1 MAKENK
7 FMNFLNGKGFYA
19 AVGAC
24 VLAIGITAWVA
35 FDSLPKPATVKKSVT
50 SSQTASLAP
59 AAGVQSGVKAS
70 SEPKTEE
77 TSSKEDKQPA
87 ATFFVLP
94 LTGEIIKPY
103 SDSELQYSKT
113 YDDFRAHKGI
123 DIAADKGAVVKTCGE
138 GTVRDVKKDSLR
150 GNTVIIDH
158 GNGIAVHYCG
168 LADKTA
174 VKVGDTVKS
183 GDTIGAVGE
192 IPEESG
198 DVSHLHLEFYENGV
212 AVSPLSLIKLGEKNE

>member
-7 FMNFLNGKGFYA
+7 IMKFLNGKGFYA

-35 FDSLPKPATVKKSVT
+35 FDSLPKPATKNNAA
-50 SSQTASLAP
+50 SSQTSSLAP
-59 AAGVQSGVKAS
+59 AAGVQSGVKAANEAPKQEVS
-70 SEPKTEE
+70 SQAP
-77 TSSKEDKQPA
+77 KQPV
-87 ATFFVLP
+87 ATYFVLP

-113 YDDFRAHKGI
+113 YDDFRIHKGI
-123 DIAADKGAVVKTCGE
+123 DIAADKGTVVKSCGD
-138 GTVRDVKKDSLR
+138 GTVREIKNDALL
-150 GNTVIIDH
+150 GTLVIIDH
-158 GNGIAVHYCG
+158 GNGVAAHYCG
-168 LADKTA
+168 LAAKTT

-192 IPEESG
+192 MPEESG

-212 AVSPLSLIKLGEKNE
+212 LTSPLSLIKLGEKNE